1 MKKVVLFGAGQ
12 VGAMA
17 ARLLGPEYLALC
29 IADNSPEKRGGTL
42 AGIPI
47 VSPEESLICAPDSY
61 CLCVL
66 DPEREAQMRAQ
77 LNALDFHGEIITPAS
92 LKTFDARIATMRL
105 LAEQI
110 HAAGIPGDVAELGV
124 YKGGFAQWINAAFPA
139 RRIHL
144 FDTFTGFAEQ
154 DVAVERE
161 HGYSGAQT
169 GDFGETAKDC
179 VDKRLF
185 YREMAVFHKGFF
197 PDTFRDC
204 QAQRFAFVSIDADL
218 YAPTA
223 AALPRF
229 WDRLSP
235 GGVIMIHDYN
245 STQFCGVK
253 KAVDDFC
260 AERALLPLPLCDRH
274 GSVVLRKETAAKGA
288 ERHCR

>member
-12 VGAMA
+12 IGAMA
-17 ARLLGPEYLALC
+17 ARLLGPGYMVLC
-29 IADNSPEKRGGTL
+29 AADNSPDKWGKSV

-47 VSPEESLICAPDSY
+47 VSPEQSLICAPDSY

-66 DPEREAQMRAQ
+66 DPERETQMRAQ
-77 LNALDFHGEIITPAS
+77 LKELGFTGEVITPAD
-92 LKTFDARIATMRL
+92 LKIFDARTATMRL

-110 HAAGIPGDVAELGV
+110 NSAGIPGDVAELGV
-124 YKGGFAQWINAAFPA
+124 YKGEFAQLINTAFSE

-144 FDTFTGFAEQ
+144 FDTFEGFTAQ

-161 HGYSGAQT
+161 NGYSRAET
-169 GDFGETAKDC
+169 GDFGDTAKAA

-185 YREMAVFHKGFF
+185 YPEKAVFHKGFF
-197 PDTFRDC
+197 PDTFKGC
-204 QAQRFAFVSIDADL
+204 EKLRFAFVSVDADL

-223 AALPRF
+223 AALPLF

-235 GGVIMIHDYN
+235 GGAIMVHDYN
-245 STQFCGVK
+245 STQFSGVR

-260 AERALLPLPLCDRH
+260 SARGILPMPVCDLH
-274 GSVVLRKETAAKGA
+274 GSAVLRKPISNHEYA
-288 ERHCR
+288 